1 MSTLGSRQPQI
12 CSYYGAIKV
21 VLFLV
26 VEQYQTQLKCFYN
39 HYGEQW

>member
-26 VEQYQTQLKCFYN
+26 VEQYQTQSVSQSVFTTTM
-39 HYGEQW
+39 